1 MNYTKNIN
9 INMYFLH
16 TNSNEIIDG
25 SNVVNQI
32 AIKRSIIGTSYAK
45 PNGELYFRIAIIPAS
60 SPFRT
65 YNYLD
70 DVIIVH
76 NKIIVSDRYYIY
88 NAGTIIKFKS
98 TSLKLKGNYID
109 NADRYGGISFLTR
122 IKKMNFPMGLEYSG
136 FSLTHPSETG
146 NIDILKWW
154 FNSGLELKYGTKAL
168 ELASTNG
175 HINILELWKNSG
187 LELKY
192 DQHALD
198 YASGSGQ
205 VSVLEWWKN
214 SGLKL
219 KYSQWALYLASAGGH
234 INVLEW
240 WFNSGLTLKYFEDVL
255 DWASKNKN
263 INVTEWW
270 KKSGLP
276 LNLNFFKPKVPLCI
290 PDNQFGNQ
298 IDNQFGNQICKY
310 AVYSLYHT
318 SLITYTSK
326 FISDPPNQFGRK
338 KGHKWKTEIT
348 PTPSQVPKNIVENT
362 DTDTDKSKKRCL
374 DKCVIL

>member
-1 MNYTKNIN
+1 
-9 INMYFLH
+9 MYFLH

-32 AIKRSIIGTSYAK
+32 AIKRSITGTSYAK

-109 NADRYGGISFLTR
+109 NADRYGGISFLTL
-122 IKKMNFPMGLEYSG
+122 IKKLNFPMGLEYSG

-154 FNSGLELKYGTKAL
+154 FNSGLELKYSTKAL

-192 DQHALD
+192 DQSALD
-198 YASGSGQ
+198 YASLNGHIN
-205 VSVLEWWKN
+205 VLEWWKQ
-214 SGLKL
+214 SGLEL
-219 KYSQWALYLASAGGH
+219 KYSQWALYFASAGGH

-255 DWASKNKN
+255 NWASKNK
-263 INVTEWW
+263 NVTEWW

-276 LNLNFFKPKVPLCI
+276 LDLNSCKSKAPLCI

-298 IDNQFGNQICKY
+298 IGKY

-318 SLITYTSK
+318 NRIIYTSK
-326 FISDPPNQFGRK
+326 FISDPPNHFGCK
-338 KGHKWKTEIT
+338 KGHKWKTEAT
-348 PTPSQVPKNIVENT
+348 PTPSQIPKNIVEN
-362 DTDTDKSKKRCL
+362 TDTDKSKKRCL